1 MNQAIDILN
10 KAELEL
16 KESNKRNQIF
26 IEQAPHAIAM
36 FDKEMCYLA
45 ASRKWV
51 IDYKLEGKEIVGLS
65 HYDIFPEIGDDW
77 KAIHQACL
85 QGEINQCDEAPFE
98 RADGSFQWITWD
110 VRPWYI
116 SESNIGGLIM
126 YTADIT
132 HLKEKDAERKKIE
145 EILDKT
151 NEIARIGTWEVDLI
165 NNTINWSRIT
175 KEIHEVLPDFHPN
188 LETAINFFKEG
199 TSRDMIQL
207 AVSEAIERGTT
218 YDLELELVTAK
229 GNIVWARA
237 IGQAEFKNGR
247 CIRLYGVF
255 QNIDEIKRSKE
266 ALGILNEKLNTIIN
280 SGYVSIIG
288 TDVSGLITSF
298 SKGSEMLLQYT
309 AEEVIGIHTPGLIHL
324 EEEVEKR
331 GKELSVLFGTPIKGF
346 EVFTKLKEGGFE
358 SREWTYVRK
367 DGSTFPVQLV
377 VSAIRNSQR
386 DIIGFLGIATD
397 ISEIKKAEK
406 EMKALLQITTDQ
418 KERLKN
424 FAHIVSHNL
433 RSHSTNI
440 YNLVELFTELNP
452 NFKEDELVSML
463 TNAATTLK
471 STIENLNEVVSINT
485 SSTQQLVIVDLRK
498 SIDSALSNLSLL
510 ITEHNVSIRNF
521 VDSSLFVTGVPAYI
535 DSIILNFL
543 SNAIKYRSPL
553 RIPFI
558 ELKAIK
564 SDGFVNFI
572 ISDNGLGIDLKRYGD
587 KLFGMYK
594 TFHKHPDSRGVGLFI
609 TKNQLEAIGGT
620 VEVKSQV
627 DIGTTFIIK
636 LKADE
641 S

>member
-1 MNQAIDILN
+1 MLTPLIAYWNKNQVCQFANNAYFEWFGVDLRKSIGVLTLKDLLGPVYETNLPYINAVLRGEDQQFIRVLN
-10 KAELEL
+10 TPEKGA
-16 KESNKRNQIF
+16 RI
-26 IEQAPHAIAM
+26 
-36 FDKEMCYLA
+36 
-45 ASRKWV
+45 
-51 IDYKLEGKEIVGLS
+51 GLT
-65 HYDIFPEIGDDW
+65 H
-77 KAIHQACL
+77 
-85 QGEINQCDEAPFE
+85 
-98 RADGSFQWITWD
+98 
-110 VRPWYI
+110 
-116 SESNIGGLIM
+116 
-126 YTADIT
+126 YTADSVNGEILGFYVHVSDVT
-132 HLKEKDAERKKIE
+132 KEKMLEKEKERIE
-145 EILDKT
+145 DILHKS
-151 NEIARIGTWEVDLI
+151 NEVARIGSWEVDLI
-165 NNTINWSRIT
+165 KNEVYWSQIT
-175 KEIHEVLPDFHPN
+175 REIHEVGENYKPDFV
-188 LETAINFFKEG
+188 TAVDFFKEG
-199 TSRDMIQL
+199 ESRQKIL
-207 AVSEAIERGTT
+207 EAFNNAVNLGIT
-218 YDLELELVTAK
+218 YDLELKLVTGK
-229 GNIVWARA
+229 GTEIWVRA
-237 IGQAEFKNGR
+237 IGQPEFLGESCNR
-247 CIRLYGVF
+247 VYGVF
-255 QNIDEIKRSKE
+255 QDIDRVKR
-266 ALGILNEKLNTIIN
+266 
-280 SGYVSIIG
+280 
-288 TDVSGLITSF
+288 
-298 SKGSEMLLQYT
+298 
-309 AEEVIGIHTPGLIHL
+309 AEEQKNLL
-324 EEEVEKR
+324 M
-331 GKELSVLFGTPIKGF
+331 
-346 EVFTKLKEGGFE
+346 
-358 SREWTYVRK
+358 
-367 DGSTFPVQLV
+367 
-377 VSAIRNSQR
+377 AITNEQN
-386 DIIGFLGIATD
+386 G
-397 ISEIKKAEK
+397 
-406 EMKALLQITTDQ
+406 
-418 KERLKN
+418 RLKN

-440 YNLVELFTELNP
+440 YNLLELFTELNP

-521 VDSSLFVTGVPAYI
+521 VDSSLFVMGVPAYI